1 MMEATKNKKTP
12 VAIAIVLALGVV
24 LGIAILRTD
33 KAKPAGDEH
42 GHAQSAAPADDEH
55 HGRKGSE
62 GHAHEAGHEDK
73 EHHATAAQ
81 AAPQTGPHGGKLF
94 TQEGFGLELT
104 IFETD
109 VEPEFRLYLYRD
121 GKPLAPHQATVT
133 VTLQRLGREAE
144 TFRFKPEKD
153 YLKGVGVVAE
163 PHSFEVAIQ
172 ARSAGKDYAFGFEQ
186 VEGRVQL
193 SETQLKQNGIEIAT
207 AGPARI
213 ASSLQLLGEV
223 RLNQDR
229 TVLVTP
235 RLAGLVES
243 VAANAGDRVRRG
255 QVLAVLS
262 SQALADQRGELLAAQ
277 KRLAL
282 ARTSHEREKKL
293 FEDKISAEQDYLQAR
308 QAFQEAEIAAESAR
322 QKLAALGAA
331 ATPSTQGL
339 TRLEIRSP
347 IDGVVIEKKISV
359 GEALKEDAPIFQV
372 ADLSSVWVELAVPA
386 RDLGQLAIGA
396 SALVKASAFEAQAQ
410 GRLSYVGALI
420 GEQNRSAVARVVLP
434 NPKGL
439 WRPGLPVQVTLKG
452 DEAQVPVAVAVD
464 AVQTLRAWSVVFG
477 RYGQQFEARP
487 VELGRSD
494 GRFVEVIK
502 GLNAGEAY
510 AARNSFLIKADIGKA
525 GAEHDH

>member
-1 MMEATKNKKTP
+1 MMETIKNRKTP
-12 VAIAIVLALGVV
+12 VAIAAVLAVGVL

-33 KAKPAGDEH
+33 RSRPAGDAH
-42 GHAQSAAPADDEH
+42 GHAENAAPADEPHGKTGSKDRAHPDELPQ
-55 HGRKGSE
+55 
-62 GHAHEAGHEDK
+62 AG
-73 EHHATAAQ
+73 
-81 AAPQTGPHGGKLF
+81 PRSGPHGGKLF

-104 IFETD
+104 IFETG
-109 VEPEFRLYLYRD
+109 VEPEFRVYLYRD
-121 GKPLAPHQATVT
+121 GQPMAPTNASVT
-133 VTLQRLGREAE
+133 VTLQRLGRAAE
-144 TFRFKPEKD
+144 TFRFSPEKD
-153 YLKGVGVVAE
+153 YLKGAGVVAE
-163 PHSFEVAIQ
+163 PHSFEVALH
-172 ARSAGKDYAFGFEQ
+172 ARAAGKDYAFGFEQ
-186 VEGRVQL
+186 VEGRVPLSDAQL
-193 SETQLKQNGIEIAT
+193 RQNGIEIAT
-207 AGPARI
+207 AGPARL

-223 RLNQDR
+223 KLNQDR
-229 TVLVTP
+229 SVLVTP
-235 RLAGLVES
+235 RLAGRVES
-243 VAANAGDRVRRG
+243 VTANAGDRVRRG

-262 SQALADQRGELLAAQ
+262 SQTLADLRSERLAAE

-282 ARTSHEREKKL
+282 ARVSHEREKRL
-293 FEDKISAEQDYLQAR
+293 WEDRISAEQDYLQAR

-331 ATPSTQGL
+331 ATTTTQGL
-339 TRLEIRSP
+339 TRLEIRAP

-359 GEALKEDAPIFQV
+359 GEALKDDAPIFQV

-386 RDLGQLAIGA
+386 RDLGQLSSGA

-410 GRLSYVGALI
+410 GRLSHVGALI
-420 GEQNRSAVARVVLP
+420 GEQSRSAVARVVLA

-439 WRPGLPVQVTLKG
+439 WRPGLPVQVTLTG
-452 DEAQVPVAVAVD
+452 DEAQVPVAVRVE
-464 AVQTLRAWSVVFG
+464 AVQTLNARATVFG

-494 GRFVEVIK
+494 GRFVEVLK